1 MNIIK
6 RDRTEEAFDISKVAN
21 AIRRAFVSTGEKAV
35 EKSINKLCKKIEA
48 KLEVLPKVDVEAIQD
63 LVEEALMS
71 EGYFKVAKSY
81 ILYREKRSEYRT
93 VINKFCETI
102 TDKSIISAL

>member
-48 KLEVLPKVDVEAIQD
+48 KLEVLP
-63 LVEEALMS
+63 
-71 EGYFKVAKSY
+71 
-81 ILYREKRSEYRT
+81 
-93 VINKFCETI
+93 
-102 TDKSIISAL
+102 

>member
-48 KLEVLPKVDVEAIQD
+48 KLEVLPQSNVESIQD
-63 LVEEALMS
+63 L
-71 EGYFKVAKSY
+71 YK
-81 ILYREKRSEYRT
+81 
-93 VINKFCETI
+93 
-102 TDKSIISAL
+102 